1 MEKVSGLEPFLAV
14 GVMEAIECCT
24 RFCIPVFVMILRLKC
39 KLVFLDNC
47 TSWVT
52 YNTVQ
57 GTLTR

>member
-24 RFCIPVFVMILRLKC
+24 RFCIPVFVMILGLKC

-47 TSWVT
+47 TSWV
-52 YNTVQ
+52 NS
-57 GTLTR
+57 LHL